1 MSIRALK
8 KLVVALAL
16 GSALGACSMM
26 PAYERPAAPTPG
38 AWPSGEA
45 YGTGAAVAAASD
57 PSAHSLGWEAFFR
70 APELQTLI
78 RTALDNNRD
87 LRAAAL
93 RVEAY
98 RAQYRIQRADRLP
111 SMSAD
116 GSATRQR
123 LPADLSMGPDA
134 TTSGQ
139 YSVGLGIAAYELDF
153 FGRIRSLEET
163 ALEAYLA
170 QEASQRA
177 LRLALTAEVA
187 NAWLAL
193 RTDQAQLVLV
203 RDTLRAYEASLGLIK
218 LRFEAG
224 AASELEVRQAQAAVD
239 AARAQEALYVRR
251 VAQDTNGLEVLLG
264 APAPQAG
271 ADPAAPLGDVL
282 ATFPVGLPA
291 EVLQRRP
298 DISAAEHRLR
308 SANASIGAARAA
320 FFPSITLTAGAG
332 TASSELSGLFD
343 GGSGFWSFMPQI
355 RLPIFNAGR
364 LAASLDYT
372 ELQKDIAVAEYE
384 KAIQQAFRE
393 VADGL
398 AARQTFTAQLKA
410 EQDLVD
416 TNRRYLE
423 LADQRY
429 RAGVESYL
437 TVLDAQRALLGARQ
451 QLLGSQLGQ
460 RSSEVALYKALG
472 GGDWR

>member
-1 MSIRALK
+1 MLK
-8 KLVVALAL
+8 
-16 GSALGACSMM
+16 S
-26 PAYERPAAPTPG
+26 
-38 AWPSGEA
+38 
-45 YGTGAAVAAASD
+45 
-57 PSAHSLGWEAFFR
+57 
-70 APELQTLI
+70 
-78 RTALDNNRD
+78 
-87 LRAAAL
+87 
-93 RVEAY
+93 
-98 RAQYRIQRADRLP
+98 DRL
-111 SMSAD
+111 
-116 GSATRQR
+116 
-123 LPADLSMGPDA
+123 
-134 TTSGQ
+134 
-139 YSVGLGIAAYELDF
+139 
-153 FGRIRSLEET
+153 LEES

-193 RTDQAQLVLV
+193 RTDQAQLGLV
-203 RDTLRAYEASLGLIK
+203 RDTLRAYEESLGLIK
-218 LRFEAG
+218 QRFEAG

-239 AARAQEALYVRR
+239 AVRAQEALYVRR
-251 VAQDTNGLEVLLG
+251 VAQDANGLEVLLG
-264 APAPQAG
+264 APAQQAG
-271 ADPAAPLGDVL
+271 LSPAAPLGDVL
-282 ATFPVGLPA
+282 AALPVGLPA

-298 DISAAEHRLR
+298 DILAAEHRLR
-308 SANASIGAARAA
+308 GANASIGAARAA

-364 LAASLDYT
+364 LTASLDYA